1 MGRRRRSTSI
11 PSLSGVD
18 NMPVTMDSAKG
29 DRTMDVLSRLL
40 KDRIVFLWDDIDH
53 DAAVSVVSQL
63 LLLSSEDED
72 SPISLYIMTSGGEI
86 SAALAIYDTMQMI
99 PCPVATY
106 CLGEASSAGAFL
118 LSAGHPGRRY
128 ALPNCR
134 IMMHQPMGEAEG
146 DSTDI
151 QIQAEEISRLREILF
166 SLMASHTGRT
176 VQRIAKDF
184 ERDRW
189 MGATEAKKYGLIDKV
204 LLARKSSTIKSKK
217 KKPRGSK

>member
-1 MGRRRRSTSI
+1 M
-11 PSLSGVD
+11 D
-18 NMPVTMDSAKG
+18 NMPVTTDGGKG
-29 DRTMDVLSRLL
+29 DRAMDVLSRLL
-40 KDRIVFLWDDIDH
+40 KDRIVFLWDDISH

-63 LLLSSEDED
+63 LLLASEDED
-72 SPISLYIMTSGGEI
+72 KPISLYIMTPGGEI
-86 SAALAIYDTMQMI
+86 SSALAIYDTMQMI
-99 PCPVATY
+99 SCPVATY
-106 CLGEASSAGAFL
+106 CLGEAASAGAFL

-151 QIQAEEISRLREILF
+151 QIQAEEMASLRETLF

-176 VQRIAKDF
+176 VQRITKDF

-189 MGATEAKKYGLIDKV
+189 MGAAEAKKYGLIDKV
-204 LLARKSSTIKSKK
+204 LSTKKPYAKKNRKK
-217 KKPRGSK
+217 KSRGSK